1 MGTEKETKEQKTV
14 AKTECQQLKE
24 SGFSGFV
31 TIGQLMNDISLAPVQ
46 KGVYVILRK
55 SPSTPVTFIANGT
68 GGFFKGRNPN
78 VKIEQLEKEFLP
90 DVQILYIGKA
100 GGTNKKGEASKA
112 TLQSRLEQYMQFG
125 QGLPKGHWGGRYIW
139 QIQEARDLLVCWKP
153 LVTGEPREVEKEM
166 IAKFKETYG
175 KRPFANLQD

>member
-1 MGTEKETKEQKTV
+1 METTKKQETV

-31 TIGQLMNDISLAPVQ
+31 TIRQLMNDIRLAPAQ

-55 SPSTPVTFIANGT
+55 SSSTPVTFIANGT
-68 GGFFKGRNPN
+68 GGFFKGKNPN
-78 VKIEQLEKEFLP
+78 VKIEQLEKDFLP
-90 DVQILYIGKA
+90 DAQILYIGKA
-100 GGTNKKGEASKA
+100 GGASLKA
-112 TLQSRLEQYMQFG
+112 TLQSRLSQYMQFG
-125 QGLPKGHWGGRYIW
+125 QGLPIGHWGGRYIW

-153 LVTGEPREVEKEM
+153 LVTEEPREVEKKM

-175 KRPFANLQD
+175 KRPFANLRN